1 MFPFGS
7 VLTQVPLIII
17 GALYMLYLGL
27 YAVNKSKEKTGISDS
42 GFEKQFE
49 GRASVNDIDI
59 LCIIDFSKEKK
70 DAVTG
75 KTATIDFYVS
85 YIDKAKI
92 IPDTE
97 KYSHVCPYNL
107 FSRPPPMI

>member
-27 YAVNKSKEKTGISDS
+27 YAVNRSKEKPGISDS

-49 GRASVNDIDI
+49 GRASVNDTDI

-70 DAVTG
+70 DAIAG
-75 KTATIDFYVS
+75 KPSLIDFYVS

-92 IPDTE
+92 IPDAE
-97 KYSHVCPYNL
+97 IYSDVCPFHL
-107 FSRPPPMI
+107 FSRPPPLI